1 MRLCAA
7 TAVTTSSTLLNARN
21 AAMWF
26 DPIMKA
32 CCESSEIDRTSRC
45 VIECFFI
52 KNRGLVVGLAA
63 DSIQAIHQYA
73 VQVINAIFN
82 SRYIWI
88 LEFNRSIYRSKGN
101 PYSFELHGF

>member
-1 MRLCAA
+1 M
-7 TAVTTSSTLLNARN
+7 
-21 AAMWF
+21 
-26 DPIMKA
+26 
-32 CCESSEIDRTSRC
+32 
-45 VIECFFI
+45 FFI